1 MKPCVVAILAI
12 LATPTGCRSS
22 SPHQPAP
29 APDGPDEVPA
39 DTAPDAGPD
48 FCAPTDPRTVPVAIA
63 PTPESG
69 EQPYVDALMPA
80 QYKIRVEIYEMGYGA
95 ILDTLEAK
103 AKAGVKVEV
112 IFDKAQ
118 ISVNQ
123 KYYDALAAAGAEVK
137 WSSPS
142 FTYQH
147 AKFLV
152 IDDQTV
158 VISTGNFSKTY
169 SIDLERNF
177 VATDRD
183 PADIADVLALFDA
196 DWAGATATMPCTR
209 MIVSPINARPRILDL
224 INGAQSTLTIESM
237 QFADTQVRAAVAARV
252 QAGVSVRAMIADA
265 GWVTANAAAAMYLKG
280 LGVEVKYIPHLH
292 TKVLV
297 ADGARAYVGSE
308 NLSST
313 SLDHNREL
321 GVIVTD
327 PSSITPLTTT
337 FEKDWAAGTDF

>member
-1 MKPCVVAILAI
+1 MKRSVVAVLAV
-12 LATPTGCRSS
+12 LAAPTGCHSS
-22 SPHQPAP
+22 SSSHTLDGEPAVD
-29 APDGPDEVPA
+29 A
-39 DTAPDAGPD
+39 APDAGPD
-48 FCAPTDPRTVPVAIA
+48 FCAPTDPRAVPVAIA
-63 PTPESG
+63 PTPEAG
-69 EQPYVDALMPA
+69 EQPYLDALMPA
-80 QYKIRVEIYEMGYGA
+80 QYKIRVEIYEMGYGG

-103 AKAGVKVEV
+103 AMAGVKVQV
-112 IFDKAQ
+112 IFDKAE

-137 WSSPS
+137 WSSPM
-142 FTYQH
+142 FMYQH

-152 IDDQTV
+152 IDEEAV
-158 VISTGNFSKTY
+158 VVSTGNFSKTY

-183 PADIADVLALFDA
+183 PADIADVIALFDA
-196 DWAGATATMPCTR
+196 DWTGATATMPCTR
-209 MIVSPINARPRILDL
+209 MIVSPINARPRILDV

-237 QFADTQVRAAVAARV
+237 EFADTQVRAAVAARI
-252 QAGVSVRAMIADA
+252 QAGVAVRAMIADA
-265 GWVTANAAAAMYLKG
+265 GWITTNAEAAAYLKS

-297 ADGARAYVGSE
+297 ADGALAYVGSE

-321 GVIVTD
+321 GVVVTD
-327 PSSITPLTTT
+327 ASSITPLTMT
-337 FEKDWAAGTDF
+337 FDKDWAAGTDF